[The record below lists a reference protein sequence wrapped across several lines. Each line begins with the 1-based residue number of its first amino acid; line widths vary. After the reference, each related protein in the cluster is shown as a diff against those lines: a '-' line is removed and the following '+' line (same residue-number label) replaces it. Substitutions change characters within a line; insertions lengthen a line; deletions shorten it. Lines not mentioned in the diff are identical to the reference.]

1 MSTNLLQ
8 KRTSPGL
15 VILLVPPLATLL
27 GGLAALA
34 GGVIGMV
41 VSVAT
46 VTGLVVGFLFS
57 APSPK
62 KSDLPV
68 PPSPLPEKAPP
79 KAPEAPKEIPPDRI
93 DALTGLANMN
103 GLNAW
108 FAEKTA
114 RLAADNKAIIIMA
127 ADLANYAQLV
137 RSRGQEQA
145 DAILKEAAKRVSTFT
160 GEDGIAARTGSDEFA
175 VVASV
180 VPQKSAELISDQAGK
195 LTEMLQR
202 PIELPTGVVWI
213 GGSVGAAMGK
223 PTEGPEVLEK
233 AREALKKAKK
243 LGEGHYFVDGI
254 TDKE

>member
-1 MSTNLLQ
+1 MSTHLLQ
-8 KRTSPGL
+8 RRTSPGL
-15 VILLVPPLATLL
+15 VILLVPPVATLL

-34 GGVIGMV
+34 GGVVGVV

-46 VTGLVVGFLFS
+46 VTGVVVGFLLS
-57 APSPK
+57 APSEQKPA
-62 KSDLPV
+62 V
-68 PPSPLPEKAPP
+68 PAAPPPLPEKAPP
-79 KAPEAPKEIPPDRI
+79 RVPEAPKEIPPDRI

-114 RLAADNKAIIIMA
+114 RLAADNKGIIIMA

-213 GGSVGAAMGK
+213 GGSVGAAMGN
-223 PTEGPEVLEK
+223 PTEGPAVLAK

-254 TDKE
+254 TEQE

>member
-1 MSTNLLQ
+1 MNTNLLQ
-8 KRTSPGL
+8 RRTGPGL

-34 GGVIGMV
+34 GGVAGLV
-41 VSVAT
+41 VSVAI
-46 VTGLVVGFLFS
+46 VTGVVIGFLFTTPS
-57 APSPK
+57 QQKPADPLAPS
-62 KSDLPV
+62 LT
-68 PPSPLPEKAPP
+68 PEKVHP

-127 ADLANYAQLV
+127 ADLANYGQLV
-137 RSRGQEQA
+137 LSRGQEQA

-175 VVASV
+175 VVAAV
-180 VPQKSAELISDQAGK
+180 VPQKSVELISDQAGK

-202 PIELPTGVVWI
+202 PIELPMGVVWI
-213 GGSVGAAMGK
+213 GGSVGAAMGN
-223 PTEGPEVLEK
+223 PMEGPAILEK

-243 LGEGHYFVDGI
+243 LGEGHYFVEGI
-254 TDKE
+254 TDED